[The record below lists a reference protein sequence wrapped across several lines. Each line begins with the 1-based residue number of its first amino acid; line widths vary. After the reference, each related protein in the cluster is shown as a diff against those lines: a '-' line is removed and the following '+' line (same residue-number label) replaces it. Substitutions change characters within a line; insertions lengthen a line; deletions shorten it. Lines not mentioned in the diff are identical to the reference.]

1 MHLKPFYAL
10 LGAAAIAMA
19 ATSADAAVT
28 FVGYQTAPNPDEVLV
43 TSFEGGPTLAD
54 VAFGLGGYSLSGTG
68 VLFTGSTAN
77 VSAAPAF
84 SAVTKDT
91 TQYLSVQQGQNVTL
105 DTPLLSA
112 ISFYVG
118 SLDAWNSFTFT
129 LANGA
134 TEVVTGMILA
144 DLPGMDANGNQTGF
158 TTNGRL
164 TFNFDSDITGVT
176 FASAGDSLEIS
187 DIGAVLG
194 VVPEPASWAM
204 MIVGFA
210 GVGALMRR
218 RREMVLA

>member
-1 MHLKPFYAL
+1 MQLKP
-10 LGAAAIAMA
+10 LGAALGALAIAA
-19 ATSADAAVT
+19 AASSADAAVT
-28 FVGYQTAPNPDEVLV
+28 FVGYQTALNADEGLV
-43 TSFEGGPTLAD
+43 TSFEGGPGLGGVT
-54 VAFGLGGYSLSGTG
+54 FGLPGYSLSGTG
-68 VLFTGSTAN
+68 LLWTGSTAS

-84 SAVTKDT
+84 SASTWDP
-91 TQYLSVQQGQNVTL
+91 TQYLSVRKGQSVTL

-118 SLDAWNSFTFT
+118 SLDTWNSFKFT

-134 TEVVTGMILA
+134 TETVTGAILGA
-144 DLPGMDANGNQTGF
+144 LPGMDANGSQTAF

-164 TFNFDSDITGVT
+164 TFNFDSEITGVT
-176 FASAGDSLEIS
+176 FASSGDSLEIS
-187 DIGAVLG
+187 DIGAALA